1 MLNNTGS
8 AEDLSQLFRQ
18 LYDIIDR
25 GDVSFLQA
33 SFQMVVNVQSA
44 DTLADRIRELG
55 SPVNVRDL

>member
-1 MLNNTGS
+1 
-8 AEDLSQLFRQ
+8 LSQLFRQ